1 MSMSLKVREMKSR
14 YIILTNKEKE
24 RILTTFYDDKNMKK
38 EFTLTREE
46 IERINKINK
55 SYVALGYAVQLIF
68 LRSKGISIVSS
79 YERIPQS
86 IIEYIASQIRC
97 SPYFIE
103 KYWKVKNTKFRHF
116 QELLNI
122 LEFKKFEVTSQL
134 EKLIYNIALSQ
145 GERIEIVK
153 ILIDELKNQKIIIPS
168 FSKIEEVVSKG
179 IVATEGFIFS
189 MICNQMEDRK
199 KLDALFSLENEV
211 SNYSRIKNITV
222 NNSPRGVKEL
232 LGVIKT
238 IDFYGKS
245 IDLSFLT
252 ESKIRY
258 FYGEIQRSDRF
269 RIERF
274 KDIEKRYAYLG
285 MFLSFRRREFVDMII
300 EVTSNYAHVVLKRSR
315 KKTQH
320 YNLKNQQKY
329 KVNSD
334 KLKDVVKTILKIDS
348 LNSLKE
354 YQVSLLDL
362 KIDLDSENEEL
373 EEIDFLLKSH
383 QSFNY
388 TNELLEC
395 IEFDSNTKPNFVK
408 YLNFFK
414 ENKHKKK
421 LKVDIS
427 FFSPQWQNNIKKYDY
442 IKKVI
447 EIALLYSIRDFIRS
461 GDLFVRESKKYNSFD
476 HYLVDPLEEILPE
489 EAKKFIFQLKSF
501 LEIPKEIDFQREIE
515 NDDKSRF
522 GDKIYNLFPKI
533 TMTEILYEVN
543 SWTGVLENFQGL
555 SQSPENR
562 QKVLVATLLAN
573 GHNIGFSKMAIS
585 SSIDESILRRANEF
599 HFNYDSLFKAQKN
612 LVNYHHSLKIV
623 NNWGNGKA
631 SSSDGMRVPITS
643 KTIYADYNAHYGNKG
658 GGIYRHVSDQY
669 TPYYVQMLEG
679 RDSNHVLDGLLYHG
693 TELEIYD
700 HSTDTAG
707 YTEQMFALT
716 YLLGFNF
723 KPRIKN
729 LDQQKLYAF
738 ETLEVSNTKFKKI
751 NEKIISENYSEVM
764 RLVESIR
771 CGKVKASLILQ
782 KINSYNRNNGVAKGL
797 KEIGRILK
805 TKYILEYYT
814 KKELRKE
821 VQKILNKG
829 ESINSVGRLIF
840 FGKYGRLNESSL
852 EKQLEKVSCLNVL
865 LGSLIVWNSRYLEKV
880 YRMIKDEEWFELEE
894 FKRVGPL
901 GTQHVNFL
909 GKYIFEDNQID
920 TDDGLRPLII
930 KVQT

>member
-1 MSMSLKVREMKSR
+1 MKYR
-14 YIILTNKEKE
+14 YTVLTKNEKE
-24 RILTTFYDDKNMKK
+24 RILISLYDDKNMKK
-38 EFTLTREE
+38 DFSLTN
-46 IERINKINK
+46 IELEKIQKVNKP
-55 SYVALGYAVQLIF
+55 YLALGYAVQILF
-68 LRSKGISIVSS
+68 LRSRGISILSSHDRVS
-79 YERIPQS
+79 RK
-86 IIEYIASQIRC
+86 IIEYIAFQIGC
-97 SPYFIE
+97 NPDFID

-116 QELLNI
+116 QDISNI
-122 LEFKKFEVTSQL
+122 LEFKKFEMTPKV
-134 EKLIYNIALSQ
+134 ERIIYNIALSK
-145 GERIEIVK
+145 GESIEIVEV
-153 ILIDELKNQKIIIPS
+153 LIEELKRKKIILPS
-168 FSKIEEVVSKG
+168 LSKIEEVVSKG
-179 IVATEGFIFS
+179 IATTESFIYS
-189 MICNQMEDRK
+189 IICNEIEDKK
-199 KLDALFSLENEV
+199 KLESLFSLENGV
-211 SNYSRIKNITV
+211 SNYSRIKNISV
-222 NNSPRGVKEL
+222 NKSPTGVKEL
-232 LGVIKT
+232 LRLIKN
-238 IDFYGKS
+238 IDHYGKS

-252 ESKIRY
+252 ESKIRH
-258 FYGEIQRSDRF
+258 FYGKLQRSDRF

-274 KDIEKRYAYLG
+274 QDMEKRHAYLA
-285 MFLSFRRREFVDMII
+285 MFLSFRRKEFVDMVI
-300 EVTSNYAHVVLKRSR
+300 EVTSNYAHVVMKRS
-315 KKTQH
+315 KKKAQH
-320 YNLKNQQKY
+320 YNLKNQKRY

-334 KLKDVVKTILKIDS
+334 KLKDVVKNILEIDDF
-348 LNSLKE
+348 NSLKK
-354 YQVSLLDL
+354 YQASLLDL
-362 KIDLDSENEEL
+362 KRELDLENEEM

-395 IEFDSNTKPNFVK
+395 IEFDSNTKPNFIK

-414 ENKHKKK
+414 ENRHKKK
-421 LKVDIS
+421 LKADIS
-427 FFSPQWQNNIKKYDY
+427 FFSPQWQKNIKKYDY
-442 IKKVI
+442 IKKVV
-447 EIALLYSIRDFIRS
+447 EIALLYSIRDYIRS

-476 HYLVDPLEEILPE
+476 HYLVDPGEEILTE
-489 EAKKFIFQLKSF
+489 ETTKFISQLK
-501 LEIPKEIDFQREIE
+501 LLLDIPKEIDFHREIE
-515 NDDKSRF
+515 KDNKSSF

-543 SWTGVLENFQGL
+543 SWTGLLENFQRL
-555 SQSPENR
+555 SQSSENR

-585 SSIDESILRRANEF
+585 SSIDEAVLRRANEF
-599 HFNYDSLFKAQKN
+599 HFNYDNLFKAQKN
-612 LVNYHHSLKIV
+612 LVNYHHSLDIV
-623 NNWGNGKA
+623 GNWGDGKK

-643 KTIYADYNAHYGNKG
+643 KTIYADYNSHYGNKG
-658 GGIYRHVSDQY
+658 GGIYRHISDQY

-679 RDSNHVLDGLLYHG
+679 RDSNHVLDGLLYHE

-729 LDQQKLYAF
+729 LDQQQLYAF
-738 ETLEVSNTKFKKI
+738 ETLEISDIKFKKI

-764 RLVESIR
+764 RLVKSIK

-782 KINSYNRNNGVAKGL
+782 KINSYNRDNSVAKGL
-797 KEIGRILK
+797 KEIGRVLK

-829 ESINSVGRLIF
+829 ESINSVGRLLF
-840 FGKYGRLNESSL
+840 FGKHGRLNESSL
-852 EKQLEKVSCLNVL
+852 ENQLEKVSCLNIL

-880 YRMIKDEEWFELEE
+880 YKSARNEEWFELEE

-920 TDDGLRPLII
+920 TDDGLRPLKIE
-930 KVQT
+930 VQA